1 MRGALLVSLSL
12 AHVLNAQTTGAGASC
27 CQKKVVSEPA
37 EFAGEYNFKQD
48 VGDSKDSN
56 CFDGCIYTK
65 DGGSDEYCFKQV
77 SSGAATIDD
86 QCDASPQPTS
96 GGSTSPGGETSPGGS
111 TSPGGETSPGG
122 STSPGGETSPGGSTS
137 PGGETSPGGSAGT
150 TMPGGSTS
158 PGASEGSTTPGGS
171 TSQGSTMDPVSQI
184 NAANQAIA
192 AKNAEIGAATEN
204 QNAANSASAA
214 VDSVNS
220 ALSTRRNRRQAAS
233 TTVGPVTGCTD
244 FSTKYNA
251 LLDALAALSDD
262 NIDTVKQLVTVLT
275 AAVSDGVPCSTE
287 EKTALQ
293 SSTSSKVTAS
303 KAAASTYAAAKA
315 TQIATLHA
323 EVQAQQD
330 LITAANNALV
340 SSGQTTIAAA
350 TIAYTQA
357 PTTGGASGGS
367 TLTGGTIV

>member
-1 MRGALLVSLSL
+1 MGINPGSAMRMRGALLVSLGL
-12 AHVLNAQTTGAGASC
+12 AHVLNAQTTGAGAAC
-27 CQKKVVSEPA
+27 CQKKVVTEPA

-96 GGSTSPGGETSPGGS
+96 GGSTSPGGETSPGM
-111 TSPGGETSPGG
+111 GG
-122 STSPGGETSPGGSTS
+122 STSAGGG
-137 PGGETSPGGSAGT
+137 TSPGGSAGT

-171 TSQGSTMDPVSQI
+171 TSQGSTMAPVSQI

-204 QNAANSASAA
+204 QDAANSASAA

-220 ALSTRRNRRQAAS
+220 ALSTRRHRRQAAS
-233 TTVGPVTGCTD
+233 TTVGPVSDCAD

-275 AAVSDGVPCSTE
+275 AALSGSGVPCNSA

-357 PTTGGASGGS
+357 PTTGGASITTGDS
-367 TLTGGTIV
+367 TAPVG

>member
-65 DGGSDEYCFKQV
+65 DGGSDEYCLKQV

-96 GGSTSPGGETSPGGS
+96 
-111 TSPGGETSPGG
+111 
-122 STSPGGETSPGGSTS
+122 GGSTS

-220 ALSTRRNRRQAAS
+220 ALSARRHRRQAAS
-233 TTVGPVTGCTD
+233 TTVGPVTGCAD
-244 FSTKYNA
+244 FSQVQR
-251 LLDALAALSDD
+251 LAGCL
-262 NIDTVKQLVTVLT
+262 
-275 AAVSDGVPCSTE
+275 
-287 EKTALQ
+287 
-293 SSTSSKVTAS
+293 
-303 KAAASTYAAAKA
+303 
-315 TQIATLHA
+315 
-323 EVQAQQD
+323 
-330 LITAANNALV
+330 
-340 SSGQTTIAAA
+340 
-350 TIAYTQA
+350 
-357 PTTGGASGGS
+357 GS
-367 TLTGGTIV
+367 IV

>member
-1 MRGALLVSLSL
+1 MGNPGSAMRMRGALLVSLGL
-12 AHVLNAQTTGAGASC
+12 AHVLNAQTTGAGAAC

-96 GGSTSPGGETSPGGS
+96 GGSTSPGGETSPGM
-111 TSPGGETSPGG
+111 GG
-122 STSPGGETSPGGSTS
+122 STSPGA
-137 PGGETSPGGSAGT
+137 AGT

-158 PGASEGSTTPGGS
+158 PGASEGSTTPAGS

-204 QNAANSASAA
+204 QDAANSASAA
-214 VDSVNS
+214 VD
-220 ALSTRRNRRQAAS
+220 
-233 TTVGPVTGCTD
+233 G
-244 FSTKYNA
+244 
-251 LLDALAALSDD
+251 
-262 NIDTVKQLVTVLT
+262 
-275 AAVSDGVPCSTE
+275 
-287 EKTALQ
+287 
-293 SSTSSKVTAS
+293 
-303 KAAASTYAAAKA
+303 
-315 TQIATLHA
+315 
-323 EVQAQQD
+323 
-330 LITAANNALV
+330 
-340 SSGQTTIAAA
+340 
-350 TIAYTQA
+350 
-357 PTTGGASGGS
+357 
-367 TLTGGTIV
+367 